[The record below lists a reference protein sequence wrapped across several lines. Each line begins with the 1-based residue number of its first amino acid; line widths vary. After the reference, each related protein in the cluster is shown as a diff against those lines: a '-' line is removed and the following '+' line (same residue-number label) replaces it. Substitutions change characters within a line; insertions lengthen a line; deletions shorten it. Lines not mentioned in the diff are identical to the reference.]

1 MIAGTL
7 TRVPETVGE
16 VLDPAL
22 AAQLDRLDILSRRTF
37 AGKLQGER
45 RSKRRGRSVEFDDY
59 REYVPGD
66 DLRHVDWNVLAR
78 LDRLVVKVFQE
89 EEDLAVHLVLDASAS
104 MNAGPGPANKL
115 LYAVRLTAALG
126 AIALAG
132 NNRVLCSVVGAS
144 AESARPAT
152 VLRRMEPLR
161 GRRNIQRLS
170 QFLLD
175 NAFAGLRGGSS
186 ADFVPGMDFA
196 PALRTIASAHA
207 TKAVYVVISDLLI
220 PPLDPPGYREGLRY
234 LAALGGGGADGGA
247 GSAAPRVSGGV
258 GAATQETY
266 VLQVLAPGE
275 LDPIAETRRD
285 EPRAAGEGA
294 QNRYDEARREAVY
307 GDLRLIDA
315 ESGRAAEV
323 TITPELLTQYKAS
336 VRAFID
342 EAHAWCTTR
351 GMSHRLLTTDTPLS
365 GVIVRTLRECGL
377 LR

>member
-1 MIAGTL
+1 MLAGTL
-7 TRVPETVGE
+7 TRVPETVSE

-59 REYVPGD
+59 RDYVPGD
-66 DLRHVDWNVLAR
+66 DLRHIDWNVLAR
-78 LDRLVVKVFQE
+78 LDRLVVKIFQE

-104 MNAGPGPANKL
+104 MNAGHGPANKL
-115 LYAVRLTAALG
+115 LYAVRLAAALG

-132 NNRVLCSVVGAS
+132 NNRLLCSVVGAP

-152 VLRRMEPLR
+152 ALRRMEPLR
-161 GRRNIQRLS
+161 GRRNIQRLA

-175 NAFAGLRGGSS
+175 HAFAGMRGGSS

-196 PALRTIASAHA
+196 PALRTIAAAHS

-234 LAALGGGGADGGA
+234 LAALGGGGADRAPGDAGGRA
-247 GSAAPRVSGGV
+247 SGG

-275 LDPIAETRRD
+275 LDPMAES
-285 EPRAAGEGA
+285 
-294 QNRYDEARREAVY
+294 RREPPPSLGQGQERRSDQRRPEAVF
-307 GDLRLIDA
+307 GDLRLLDA
-315 ESGRAAEV
+315 ETGRAAEV
-323 TITPELLTQYKAS
+323 TITPELLTQYRAS

-342 EAHAWCTTR
+342 EAHAWCTSR
-351 GMSHRLLTTDTPLS
+351 GLTHRLLTTDAPLS
-365 GVIVRTLRECGL
+365 GVVVRTLRQCGL